1 MSVSKVSLLSA
12 FIFFCAGC
20 NEDSVNNKQ
29 TIEPEQL
36 IEALDSFDLPCELQK
51 KDFRLD
57 IIEVIPNVQPFG
69 VYKGADFSF
78 ALYDKAD
85 IQLSSLDDVNGT
97 ISLLQNQNL
106 TLVGMGSNSEP
117 YAKVL
122 NQLKSSISL
131 KQLGNFM
138 YPLLACTLVVIFISG
153 ERLYSMRSGLTF
165 PSKIAKALRDGEFPD
180 PKWKKRSAAER
191 IAWVATKEN
200 PSVDSLRSYARLE
213 INSMYRGLF
222 LLEVVIS
229 GAPLI
234 GLLGTVTGLVKVFS
248 QIPASGGVG
257 NPAIFSE
264 GITLALLTTIAGLAI
279 AIPTLIIHSYITR
292 LIEKRSSSL
301 DWLTER
307 LIDSIC
313 SKEEEHLDLTQN

>member
-1 MSVSKVSLLSA
+1 MSVSKVSFLSA
-12 FIFFCAGC
+12 FIFCAGC

-122 NQLKSSISL
+122 NQLKPSISL

-138 YPLLACTLVVIFISG
+138 YPLACTMVVIFISG

-165 PSKIAKALRDGEFPD
+165 PSKIAKALRDGNFRSQMEKGLPLNESHGLQL
-180 PKWKKRSAAER
+180 KK
-191 IAWVATKEN
+191 IHPLTLWVQK
-200 PSVDSLRSYARLE
+200 SQ

-234 GLLGTVTGLVKVFS
+234 GLLGTVTDLSYSHKSLLVV
-248 QIPASGGVG
+248 
-257 NPAIFSE
+257 E
-264 GITLALLTTIAGLAI
+264 
-279 AIPTLIIHSYITR
+279 
-292 LIEKRSSSL
+292 
-301 DWLTER
+301 
-307 LIDSIC
+307 
-313 SKEEEHLDLTQN
+313 